1 MSTAY
6 DPKVVEPKWQDR
18 WEKQRAAEVDLRHA
32 EGKYYMLMMFPYP
45 SGDRLH
51 VGHGRNYILGDAL
64 YRYLRMHG
72 KRALNPMGWDAFGL
86 PAENAA
92 IQRGVHPRDWTFANI
107 KVMKE
112 QFRRWGILYDWSKEI
127 ASCTPEYYRWNQWLF
142 LRMLERGLAY
152 RKQAP
157 VNWCPSCQTV
167 LANEQVIDG
176 ACERCGTAV
185 VQRDLEQW
193 FLRITDYADRLLDG
207 LDRLPGWPE
216 KVKVMQRNWIGR
228 SEGAEI
234 DFAIP
239 ALGETLTVFT
249 TRPDTLHGATFL
261 VLAPEHPL
269 AARLVAG
276 HPRQAEIE
284 TWIARTRNTPRIERE
299 GEGTAKEGRD
309 TGKAAINPATGEP
322 IPIWFANYVLPDY
335 GTGAIMAVPA
345 HDARDLAFARQEG
358 LPVRLVYFP
367 DDGPDVGPDGGPDD
381 GPDDR
386 PNSGPDGAASARGG
400 AAAAAAGDH
409 AAAAAL
415 AAGLTAPIL
424 HQGVIRN
431 SPPLDGLRDGPE
443 TVRRAIAFCEERGS
457 GRGKVAYRLRD
468 WLISRQRYWG
478 TPIPVLYCER
488 CGVVPVPDDQ
498 LPVELPYDVEFTG
511 REGNPLARVP
521 AFVDASCPRC
531 GGAARRETDTMDT
544 FVDSSWYYLRFL
556 SPRDAARMFDS
567 ALANRWAPVDQYIG
581 GIEHAILHL
590 LYARFVCR
598 VLHDFGLVAFEEPFT
613 NLFNQGMITRWAESS
628 GRVEKMSK
636 SRGNTVSPDALIDEM
651 GADTERVYTLFIG
664 PPEKEAEWSDEA
676 VSGAYRFLGR
686 VWRMAERLGEAPAI
700 APADAE
706 LERDRHAAIQRVT
719 HSMET
724 FHFNTAVAALME
736 LGNSLSRALEEK
748 TASRLACE
756 EAFDSLLQLLH
767 PMAPHVTEELWERRG
782 HVETLL
788 DTSWPEYDE
797 AKLRRA
803 RVNVVVQIDG
813 KLRDRVEVDAGA
825 ADKEVRAAALA
836 SAKVQ
841 EHLAGREVSK
851 AVVVPGRL
859 INLVTRRS
867 A

>member
-1 MSTAY
+1 LSSFVPAEPAFGDNPGARQRLRRWHRQESEISMSTPY
-6 DPKVVEPKWQDR
+6 EPKAIEAKWQDR
-18 WEKQRAAEVDLRHA
+18 WEKQRVAEVDLRHA

-64 YRYLRMHG
+64 FRYLRMHG

-92 IQRGVHPRDWTFANI
+92 IQRGVHPRDWTFGNI

-127 ASCTPEYYRWNQWLF
+127 TSCTPEYYRWNQWLF

-167 LANEQVIDG
+167 LANEQVVEG

-193 FLRITDYADRLLDG
+193 FLRITDYADRLLYSLDG
-207 LDRLPGWPE
+207 LDGWPE
-216 KVKVMQRNWIGR
+216 KVKLMQRNWIGR

-234 DFAIP
+234 DFRIP

-249 TRPDTLHGATFL
+249 TRPDTLHGATFM

-269 AARLVAG
+269 VPRLVAG
-276 HPRQAEIE
+276 HPQRAAIE
-284 TWIARTRNTPRIERE
+284 AWIGRVRNTPRIERE
-299 GEGTAKEGRD
+299 GEDSPKEGRD
-309 TGKAAINPATGEP
+309 TGATAVNPATGEP
-322 IPIWFANYVLPDY
+322 IPIWLANYVLPDY
-335 GTGAIMAVPA
+335 GSGAIMAVPA
-345 HDARDLAFARQEG
+345 HDARDLTFARQEG
-358 LPVRLVYFP
+358 LPVRLVYHP
-367 DDGPDVGPDGGPDD
+367 EDGP
-381 GPDDR
+381 
-386 PNSGPDGAASARGG
+386 GALDPEAV
-400 AAAAAAGDH
+400 
-409 AAAAAL
+409 AAAL
-415 AAGLTAPIL
+415 LEPIL

-431 SPPLDGLRDGPE
+431 APPLDGLRDGPDAIG
-443 TVRRAIAFCEERGS
+443 RAVAWVEES
-457 GRGKVAYRLRD
+457 GCGRAKVAYRLRD

-488 CGVVPVPDDQ
+488 CGIVPVPDDQ
-498 LPVELPYDVEFTG
+498 LPVELPYEVELTG
-511 REGNPLARVP
+511 REGNPLARVA
-521 AFVDASCPRC
+521 AFVNATCPRC
-531 GGAARRETDTMDT
+531 SGSARRETDTMDT

-556 SPRDAARMFDS
+556 SPRDATRMFDGS
-567 ALANRWAPVDQYIG
+567 VANRWGPIDQYIG

-598 VLHDFGLVAFEEPFT
+598 VLHDFGMVGFEEPFA
-613 NLFNQGMITRWAESS
+613 NLFNQGMITRYSEIS
-628 GRVEKMSK
+628 GRIEKMSK
-636 SRGNTVSPDALIDEM
+636 SRGNTVSPDELIEAM

-676 VSGAYRFLGR
+676 VSGAHRFLGR
-686 VWRMAERLGEAPAI
+686 VWRLAERLPEAPAI
-700 APADAE
+700 APADPE
-706 LERDRHAAIQRVT
+706 LERERHAAIQRVT
-719 HSMET
+719 QSMER
-724 FHFNTAVAALME
+724 FHFHTAVAALME
-736 LGNSLSRALEEK
+736 LCNALSRALEEK
-748 TASRLACE
+748 TASRLRCE
-756 EAFDSLLQLLH
+756 EAYDTLVQLLH

-797 AKLRRA
+797 AKLRRP
-803 RVNVVVQIDG
+803 RISLVVQIDG

-825 ADKEVRAAALA
+825 AEQEVRAAAMA
-836 SAKVQ
+836 SAKVR
-841 EHLAGREVSK
+841 EHLAGREVAK

-859 INLVTRRS
+859 INLVTRRT